1 MLAARVSPPA
11 EPRPRAA
18 SETRVR
24 VQIPGGGCCSLS
36 LSQRPRIFPI
46 APAYN
51 IASSRHRYFIIP
63 RVPRPETPSSPQRDL
78 HRANLV
84 HSYFALTSPFP
95 ILPIF
100 SFKNENEEN
109 WRKLPRRRCLRE
121 RKTNELFDFFVVTV
135 ETR

>member
-84 HSYFALTSPFP
+84 HSYFAL
-95 ILPIF
+95 LPSR
-100 SFKNENEEN
+100 SFQSFRLRTRTKKIGEN
-109 WRKLPRRRCLRE
+109 CLVVVVVRE
-121 RKTNELFDFFVVTV
+121 RKTNVLFDFFVVTV